1 MTGRPTKAAQ
11 TSRSG
16 LFSWVLIAA
25 IATCCGLASCAGDPK
40 NHRMV
45 FAHYLLTNQD
55 YQGDTDATQ
64 EAKIAAY
71 EKEIRQAQAAGID
84 GFALNAGGWLRQP
97 RYIRYAAQMFEADVR
112 LKSNF
117 KLMFSADM
125 CCGNTADD
133 VEDMVRRFANNPR
146 YSKVYFKH
154 DGKFVL
160 TTFSGDK
167 MGTSFWQRVKSDLAT
182 GANWSTA
189 TEPTALAPVRG
200 MPREGPMH
208 VFLVPAFFWGGEL
221 PNKSSIELG
230 LAEWSST
237 VDGVFYW
244 GIAGI
249 PGSGGGLDQISSSEN
264 YASVVHGGGKVY
276 IAPVCLQFWGAN
288 SDRYYEYGG
297 AAGMRKMWMDAINVS
312 HPDWVEI
319 ISWNDFIEGS
329 YVSPIDDPNKYEFAN
344 FLDSSGVPNKTVGYF
359 HNHSGAAALLPYF
372 IQWFK
377 SGVEPQITRDSIYW
391 FYRTQSM
398 AFDAGKPAVSE
409 IKRYG
414 PIADLIYVTANL
426 TTSASLTV
434 TSGERVSTVRL
445 PAGSTDVSVPFLVS
459 TTPSFRLSRS
469 GMTII
474 PATTGADPIS
484 SGAQFN
490 DYYYSTGFAIGSGP
504 K

>member
-1 MTGRPTKAAQ
+1 MTGRPTKAKRV
-11 TSRSG
+11 TRCG
-16 LFSWVLIAA
+16 LILWMA
-25 IATCCGLASCAGDPK
+25 IAVLAACSAITSCAVDGK
-40 NHRMV
+40 KHRMV
-45 FAHYLLTNQD
+45 FAHYLVTNQD

-84 GFALNAGGWLRQP
+84 GFALNVGDWLKQP
-97 RYIRYAAQMFEADVR
+97 RYIRYSAQMFEAAVR

-125 CCGNTADD
+125 CCGNTLND

-146 YSKVYFKH
+146 YSKVYFNY

-182 GANWSTA
+182 GADPSTA
-189 TEPTALAPVRG
+189 TEPTALASVRG
-200 MPREGPMH
+200 MPSERPIQ
-208 VFLVPAFFWGGEL
+208 VFLVPAFFWGGEV
-221 PNKSSIELG
+221 PSRSSIEFG
-230 LAEWSST
+230 FTEWSST

-244 GIAGI
+244 GIAGL
-249 PGSGGGLDQISSSEN
+249 PGSGGSLDQISSSES
-264 YASVVHGGGKVY
+264 YASVVHTGEKVY
-276 IAPVCLQFWGAN
+276 MAPVCLQFWGAN
-288 SDRYYEYGG
+288 ADRYYEYGG

-372 IQWFK
+372 IQWYK
-377 SGVEPQITRDSIYW
+377 TGIRPQIKRDSIYW
-391 FYRTQSM
+391 FYRTQPM
-398 AFDAGKPAVSE
+398 NFDAGKPAVSGL
-409 IKRYG
+409 KRYG
-414 PIADLIYVTANL
+414 PIDDVIYVTVNL
-426 TTSASLTV
+426 TAPASLTV
-434 TSGERVSTVRL
+434 ASGERVSTVNL
-445 PAGSTDVSVPFLVS
+445 PAGSTDVSAPFLVGA
-459 TTPSFRLSRS
+459 TPSFKLSRS
-469 GMTII
+469 GTTII
-474 PATTGADPIS
+474 PATPGADPIS
-484 SGAQFN
+484 TGAKFN
-490 DYYYSTGFAIGSGP
+490 DYYYSTGFAGEARP

>member
-1 MTGRPTKAAQ
+1 MA
-11 TSRSG
+11 
-16 LFSWVLIAA
+16 IAA
-25 IATCCGLASCAGDPK
+25 IAACSVLTSCAGEDQ
-40 NHRMV
+40 NRRMV

-71 EKEIRQAQAAGID
+71 QREIRQAQAAGID
-84 GFALNAGGWLRQP
+84 GFALNAGGWLKEP
-97 RYIRYAAQMFEADVR
+97 RYIRYAAQMFEAAVR
-112 LKSNF
+112 LESNF

-182 GANWSTA
+182 GRNWSAA
-189 TEPTALAPVRG
+189 TDPTALASVRG
-200 MPREGPMH
+200 MLREGPIQI
-208 VFLVPAFFWGGEL
+208 FLVPAFFWGGEL
-221 PNKSSIELG
+221 PARSSIELG

-237 VDGVFYW
+237 VDGVFFW

-249 PGSGGGLDQISSSEN
+249 PGSGGSLDQISSSES

-276 IAPVCLQFWGAN
+276 MAPICLQFWGAN

-312 HPDWVEI
+312 HPEWVEI

-344 FLDSSGVPNKTVGYF
+344 FLDGSGIPNKTGGYF
-359 HNHSGAAALLPYF
+359 HNHGGAAALLPYF
-372 IQWFK
+372 IQWYK
-377 SGVEPQITRDSIYW
+377 SGAEPKITRDSIYW

-398 AFDAGKPAVSE
+398 AFDAGKPTVSE
-409 IKRYG
+409 AKRYG
-414 PIADLIYVTANL
+414 PIGDVIYVTANL
-426 TTSASLTV
+426 AAPASLTV
-434 TSGERVSTVRL
+434 TSGERVSNVSL
-445 PAGSTDVSVPFLVS
+445 PAGSTDVSVPFLVG
-459 TTPSFRLSRS
+459 TTPSFKLSRS
-469 GMTII
+469 GTTII
-474 PATTGADPIS
+474 PATPGTDPIS
-484 SGAQFN
+484 ASAHFN
-490 DYYYSTGFAIGSGP
+490 DYYYSTGFAVDPEP